1 MPEGEIFS
9 LQWANAKEVTKIED
23 FGLYTDPGNKTGF
36 TGSIIRAVFTV
47 ELEYHRFPFDK
58 QLLNMTLQ
66 APTSLPRSSVY
77 FITKAQL
84 NPNLQKHNLWDV
96 ANVTSESRSKPFVES
111 RDYSSS
117 SDPRYS
123 VAQATFTIH
132 LKRQVTY
139 YLYNYIILEIV
150 LCVLGLTSL
159 FIPAESIDGRLGIGL
174 TLVLAINVFQVV
186 LVENMPSTG
195 YLTDMHAFTIYNT
208 ILLAGVCGE
217 SIIVYAAM
225 KRVEAKQRIMG
236 SVKALNCRKDVANAA
251 ATRIAAVARG
261 HFVRKQLGRW
271 RRKAVSSKRAR
282 FSLTR
287 VSRVAEPA
295 SDLAPRVAATLG
307 AESVAVRIGSVDTTS
322 PVSGCEGSKASASSI
337 HIPTQDVTIHRHTNA
352 RVSMGRLDDRGRE
365 LLLSGRDV
373 HERVH
378 SRFRMLQRRAGDAV
392 AEWVVDNL
400 DNWSL
405 FLFPVALAAIAV
417 FSFPGWR

>member
-1 MPEGEIFS
+1 MHSTCSSCSAHERARCLVSRTHLFPLGAVWQVDMRITERCEENGLPDPPSDPCGWYWMPEGEIFS

-77 FITKAQL
+77 FITNAQL

-159 FIPAESIDGRLGIGL
+159 FIPAESIDGRLGI
-174 TLVLAINVFQVV
+174 A
-186 LVENMPSTG
+186 
-195 YLTDMHAFTIYNT
+195 
-208 ILLAGVCGE
+208 
-217 SIIVYAAM
+217 
-225 KRVEAKQRIMG
+225 
-236 SVKALNCRKDVANAA
+236 
-251 ATRIAAVARG
+251 
-261 HFVRKQLGRW
+261 LGRALCG
-271 RRKAVSSKRAR
+271 RHRA
-282 FSLTR
+282 
-287 VSRVAEPA
+287 
-295 SDLAPRVAATLG
+295 
-307 AESVAVRIGSVDTTS
+307 
-322 PVSGCEGSKASASSI
+322 SG
-337 HIPTQDVTIHRHTNA
+337 
-352 RVSMGRLDDRGRE
+352 RGR
-365 LLLSGRDV
+365 
-373 HERVH
+373 
-378 SRFRMLQRRAGDAV
+378 
-392 AEWVVDNL
+392 
-400 DNWSL
+400 
-405 FLFPVALAAIAV
+405 
-417 FSFPGWR
+417 